1 MASPPDNAA
10 LDRGKRH
17 KREPDLTGDQVAS
30 YLRRNPDF
38 LVSHPELV
46 AILTP
51 PTRKLGD
58 GVADLQGF
66 VIERL
71 RAEIERLTEHHDALL
86 DSGRHY
92 LSRHSQ
98 VHAAVIAMLGATT
111 LEHLIEVVTTDFL
124 RTLHVDVVTLCVEG
138 GANARRHCGA
148 SGVTCLEQGAI
159 NAVLG
164 EGRDVL
170 MAAEDAAD
178 ERIFGAG
185 AGLVRSAAM
194 LRLKLGG
201 TAPGA
206 LLALG
211 SRRAER
217 FAPGRG
223 GEPLGFLARVLE
235 RCLRAWLDLPA

>member
-10 LDRGKRH
+10 LDRD
-17 KREPDLTGDQVAS
+17 KREPDLSGDRVVA

-38 LVSHPELV
+38 LLSHPELV
-46 AILTP
+46 AVLTP
-51 PTRKLGD
+51 PERDLGD
-58 GVADLQGF
+58 RVADLQGF
-66 VIERL
+66 MIERL
-71 RAEIERLTEHHDALL
+71 RAEIARLTEHHDALL

-92 LSRHSQ
+92 LSRHGQ
-98 VHAAVIAMLGATT
+98 VQAAVIAMLGATT

-124 RTLHVDVVTLCVEG
+124 RTLHVDVVALCVEG

-148 SGVTCLEQGAI
+148 SGVTCLERGAI
-159 NAVLG
+159 DAVLG
-164 EGRDVL
+164 KGRDVL
-170 MAAEDAAD
+170 VAAQAAAD

-194 LRLKLGG
+194 LRLRLGG
-201 TAPGA
+201 TAPAA
-206 LLALG
+206 LLAMG

-217 FAPGRG
+217 FVPGRG

-235 RCLRAWLDLPA
+235 RCLRTWLDLPA